1 MKACFGHVDMEMN
14 IHMKSMEELF
24 GLGGLETEGEE

>member
-14 IHMKSMEELF
+14 IHMKSLEELF
-24 GLGGLETEGEE
+24 ELGGVELNENE